1 MGITRVGILPHSDR
15 ASRKRFH
22 SPAGESSP
30 DKLNLPLRTCGFGGH
45 LSPHARRRGWSAGR
59 DINPALPASRVAN
72 SLSDKATQPWSRP
85 AKNSCI
91 PPPAEE
97 TGILAVLLETLPS
110 GPRMWSESSV
120 VTPNCRSFGGSC
132 LSSLWAAITQS
143 REGLWCFLL
152 SRPLIAVSGIDDRL
166 HRRWTR
172 PGQTLQ
178 GRVNHRAREPPKVLL
193 KLPPNE

>member
-1 MGITRVGILPHSDR
+1 M
-15 ASRKRFH
+15 
-22 SPAGESSP
+22 AGAKSMYS
-30 DKLNLPLRTCGFGGH
+30 
-45 LSPHARRRGWSAGR
+45 
-59 DINPALPASRVAN
+59 SRVYDNVRELVSPVVLTIRADHELLFPN
-72 SLSDKATQPWSRP
+72 PCSLSDKATQPWSRP

-91 PPPAEE
+91 PPPAQE
-97 TGILAVLLETLPS
+97 TGILAVLLEIFPS

-120 VTPNCRSFGGSC
+120 ATTNCRSFGGSC

-172 PGQTLQ
+172 PGQTLR
-178 GRVNHRAREPPKVLL
+178 GRVNRRAREPPKVLL
-193 KLPPNE
+193 KPPPNE